1 MGRGRKTAT
10 AILREIENSPVERAP
25 QGACF
30 DREGEKDRF
39 ATLMQYQ
46 GAVPEV
52 KKRGGE
58 GEALRT
64 RTKHYCPPGS
74 NKGMHEGD
82 VDWQKRF
89 GELAKDVEENQA
101 FLERMEAAGQV
112 LSPLPLHLPL
122 PPLPPLSLLL
132 PPLPPLL
139 PSTRGYRSAPRPPAR
154 ACAFFPCAGK
164 MQQLEPRQTRKFRTP
179 EPEMRRQGHVHRAVI
194 NGTIAERY
202 REMREI
208 DKKLEERA
216 ANK

>member
-1 MGRGRKTAT
+1 MRKTSTASEVAPDRPLFGGPASRNPRGVVGRGRKTAT
-10 AILREIENSPVERAP
+10 AILREVESNPVERAP
-25 QGACF
+25 RGACF

-52 KKRGGE
+52 KKRE
-58 GEALRT
+58 EVRT

-112 LSPLPLHLPL
+112 
-122 PPLPPLSLLL
+122 
-132 PPLPPLL
+132 
-139 PSTRGYRSAPRPPAR
+139 
-154 ACAFFPCAGK
+154 
-164 MQQLEPRQTRKFRTP
+164 RTP
-179 EPEMRRQGHVHRAVI
+179 LCGLVTAIVVKM
-194 NGTIAERY
+194 
-202 REMREI
+202 
-208 DKKLEERA
+208 
-216 ANK
+216 